1 MEFNEFQSSLEDLNL
16 DSQPIEVKE
25 MFMDFLSTVPYIQNL
40 VSPDRKYARDLPRDD
55 KGRIIVDITHPHI
68 LEDMDYFRPAARH
81 FEKYGCYTKLRPNP
95 NPNSEFFK
103 WAKEEVRRCHEGY
116 IRKSDGEWIPGDY
129 YYFLNYAPMAI
140 AKKEKGSHKAKRVM
154 AFPNVWEGHYLQFH
168 YLYQARENGH
178 HGAELASRGKGKAHP
193 YDEVVF
199 TPEGLKQW
207 KDIKI
212 GDTLFD
218 GNRGTTK
225 VIDIPFDDKA
235 PIYEIELA
243 NGQKVKCSEG
253 HLWLVKSHCR
263 HKVTVLSTKELL
275 SLYKRPRKKSQ
286 KNPKGYE
293 LDCTIPC
300 SRGAEFSSRPTR
312 IDPYTFGLLLG
323 DGCFRVPKLKDKTYF
338 TSSEEDFEIYK
349 KYIPYNWVKYS
360 SHYTYNLNI
369 PNFGEILKEYGLYY
383 KKSEDKFIPDEYKFN
398 TREVRINVLKGILD
412 SDGTVTNGK
421 IELCVTS
428 KKLIEDVKWLLSSLG
443 INYTKEREK
452 HPFYYN
458 KKKEKIYGKTAYRLS
473 IFSNVEL
480 FNLPRKLQ
488 KWELRSRFAYC
499 QSKYYG
505 SKIVNIKYIGEGQ
518 CKCVT
523 VDSPL
528 HCYLINN
535 FIITHN
541 SFSVA
546 SLLAKR
552 FNLGE
557 SEEVNKKVTCYVT
570 ASEKKYLVGG
580 DQTLDKFKYDIDF
593 TAQNTEWPSNR
604 LINSLQNMQWIK
616 GYTDMETKTDKG
628 TLNSV
633 IGITSKDDE
642 SKLRGS
648 RGVLYILEEFGS
660 FPRLLNLY
668 QNLRPSVEDGRDVF
682 GLIFMI
688 GTAGDN
694 ESDFSSAQ
702 EIIYSPIGYNV
713 QEVPNIY
720 DKRGQG
726 RPYFVYFFPEYLNRA
741 NCYNENGVSNVTKAL
756 LEICQDRY
764 KVKNETTDVQAITK
778 SVAERPV
785 VPQEALLRT
794 RGNMFPVVP
803 LTERLNQLD
812 NNPSIYDD
820 VICGN
825 LVWRSGEPQLQIS
838 QDKPIRQ
845 YPLKDNK
852 AKGIIE
858 IFQEPEFMPSGQ
870 PYIDRYIIGH
880 DPVDDDSSRTMS
892 LTSTFVLDL
901 FTDQIV
907 AEYTGRQDFADAN
920 FEIVRLLCL
929 YYHGKC
935 LYEQNKKGIFAYFS
949 RMNCLHLLA
958 DTPEYLRDKQ
968 LIKEIGWG
976 NKSKG
981 VNATLPVNNFANQL
995 IKEWLMKPVPMLN
1008 ESGEEVMMPNL
1019 YRLRNRALIEELI
1032 QYNEFANFDR
1042 VRALGMVMLYREE
1055 KMILYQ
1061 GDAKGHNEDAYKN
1074 PILNDPFFSIYD
1086 DKLSPDSQKIIGDQ

>member
-16 DSQPIEVKE
+16 DYQPIEVKE
-25 MFMDFLSTVPYIQNL
+25 MFMDFISTVPYIQNL

-116 IRKSDGEWIPGDY
+116 VRKSDGEWIPGDY

-178 HGAELASRGKGKAHP
+178 HGAELASRGKGK
-193 YDEVVF
+193 
-199 TPEGLKQW
+199 
-207 KDIKI
+207 
-212 GDTLFD
+212 
-218 GNRGTTK
+218 
-225 VIDIPFDDKA
+225 
-235 PIYEIELA
+235 
-243 NGQKVKCSEG
+243 
-253 HLWLVKSHCR
+253 
-263 HKVTVLSTKELL
+263 
-275 SLYKRPRKKSQ
+275 
-286 KNPKGYE
+286 
-293 LDCTIPC
+293 
-300 SRGAEFSSRPTR
+300 
-312 IDPYTFGLLLG
+312 
-323 DGCFRVPKLKDKTYF
+323 
-338 TSSEEDFEIYK
+338 
-349 KYIPYNWVKYS
+349 
-360 SHYTYNLNI
+360 
-369 PNFGEILKEYGLYY
+369 
-383 KKSEDKFIPDEYKFN
+383 
-398 TREVRINVLKGILD
+398 
-412 SDGTVTNGK
+412 
-421 IELCVTS
+421 
-428 KKLIEDVKWLLSSLG
+428 
-443 INYTKEREK
+443 
-452 HPFYYN
+452 
-458 KKKEKIYGKTAYRLS
+458 
-473 IFSNVEL
+473 
-480 FNLPRKLQ
+480 
-488 KWELRSRFAYC
+488 
-499 QSKYYG
+499 
-505 SKIVNIKYIGEGQ
+505 
-518 CKCVT
+518 
-523 VDSPL
+523 
-528 HCYLINN
+528 
-535 FIITHN
+535 

-713 QEVPNIY
+713 QEIPNIY

-880 DPVDDDSSRTMS
+880 DPVDDDSSHTMS

-907 AEYTGRQDFADAN
+907 AEYTGRQDFADDN

-1086 DKLSPDSQKIIGDQ
+1086 DKLSPDSQKIIGD

>member
-116 IRKSDGEWIPGDY
+116 VRKSDGEWIPGDY

-140 AKKEKGSHKAKRVM
+140 AVTEKGSHKAKRVM
-154 AFPNVWEGHYLQFH
+154 AFAKVWEGHYLQFH

-178 HGAELASRGKGKAHP
+178 HGAELAARAKGK
-193 YDEVVF
+193 
-199 TPEGLKQW
+199 
-207 KDIKI
+207 
-212 GDTLFD
+212 
-218 GNRGTTK
+218 
-225 VIDIPFDDKA
+225 
-235 PIYEIELA
+235 
-243 NGQKVKCSEG
+243 
-253 HLWLVKSHCR
+253 
-263 HKVTVLSTKELL
+263 
-275 SLYKRPRKKSQ
+275 
-286 KNPKGYE
+286 
-293 LDCTIPC
+293 
-300 SRGAEFSSRPTR
+300 
-312 IDPYTFGLLLG
+312 
-323 DGCFRVPKLKDKTYF
+323 
-338 TSSEEDFEIYK
+338 
-349 KYIPYNWVKYS
+349 
-360 SHYTYNLNI
+360 
-369 PNFGEILKEYGLYY
+369 
-383 KKSEDKFIPDEYKFN
+383 
-398 TREVRINVLKGILD
+398 
-412 SDGTVTNGK
+412 
-421 IELCVTS
+421 
-428 KKLIEDVKWLLSSLG
+428 
-443 INYTKEREK
+443 
-452 HPFYYN
+452 
-458 KKKEKIYGKTAYRLS
+458 
-473 IFSNVEL
+473 
-480 FNLPRKLQ
+480 
-488 KWELRSRFAYC
+488 
-499 QSKYYG
+499 
-505 SKIVNIKYIGEGQ
+505 
-518 CKCVT
+518 
-523 VDSPL
+523 
-528 HCYLINN
+528 
-535 FIITHN
+535 

-546 SLLAKR
+546 ALLAKR
-552 FNLGE
+552 FILGE

-570 ASEKKYLVGG
+570 ASEKKFLVAG
-580 DQTLDKFKYDIDF
+580 DQTLDKFKYNIDF
-593 TAQNTEWPSNR
+593 AAQNTQWPSNR
-604 LINSLQNMQWIK
+604 LINSLQNMQWIM

-648 RGVLYILEEFGS
+648 RGVLYILEEFGT
-660 FPRLLNLY
+660 FPRLLKLY
-668 QNLRPSVEDGRDVF
+668 QNLRPSVEEGRNVF

-702 EIIYSPIGYNV
+702 EIIYSPKGYNV
-713 QEVPNIY
+713 QEIPNIY

-764 KVKNETTDVQAITK
+764 EVKNETTDVQAITK

-880 DPVDDDSSRTMS
+880 DPVDDDSSHTMS

-907 AEYTGRQDFADAN
+907 AEYTGRQDFADDN